1 MDESSSSSSACLVRS
16 FSQPSQ
22 ERTEGDP
29 LLRALSTSVSFGR
42 FMSESLDW
50 EKWSSF
56 THNRYLEEVGK
67 YAKPGS
73 VAEKK
78 AYFEA
83 QHRKAAAKKAAL
95 LLEQQNAAV
104 DESSDL
110 NVTNQNNDHSTVNSE
125 LTEPS
130 SCVGIEETQREEG
143 ELNVTTQIIDM
154 ESELTEN
161 GSYEGTEEALG
172 DQGHLNVTNPS
183 VDNCTMLFQ
192 LPENSSHMG
201 IEEVQGNE
209 GDNTTTCGSYPI
221 HEEINLETTGTE
233 NSIEQS
239 YPVENELKSLNQ
251 PENVVVEVSENVAQ
265 LKEKTQTK
273 NAAMVGD
280 TVLSMKKKPKK
291 PLTLTTRL
299 TTKNESSKFKSQVKL
314 VTALQPI
321 VTDKSAPTSR
331 NNGKVMTDKKK
342 SNPKSRQ
349 MSIKFF
355 SHREETK
362 KPMSPILEKI
372 VNSRF
377 VRSIT
382 KTSRDSKIQQTSTL
396 ASVSGISKCPS
407 EAPQRAN
414 KRDRTMLDHQSLC
427 RSRKEEGESLFQS
440 GNLKSINKHGNVACS
455 SPTAF
460 SPFSLRSEERAAKRR
475 EFFQKLEQKLNT
487 KEAEEEQQQA
497 KPKANT
503 TSSSK
508 VLISRAKP
516 NPRIHHGRESSSNQM
531 KKGKATSS
539 SKVLISGAKP
549 DPSIRQERESYSN
562 RMKMEKTTSSS
573 KVLTARA
580 KPNTSIHQERELSSN
595 QMKKEKATTS
605 SKVLTTAKPNVI
617 HQSRAE
623 SNTSIHRERESSNIA
638 LNHQSRDEL
647 NASIHRERESSNIGL
662 NHQSRDE
669 LNASIHRERESL
681 SNQMKKMPRQPC
693 SPKYSGK
700 PVPEVLDIKP
710 RQPWRLSG
718 KPEGTKDVKREN
730 NLPRLS
736 GKTEGSKDAK
746 RENNLPNH
754 FQVKGRSDNPKSF
767 ICESML
773 ENASPNIQV

>member
-1 MDESSSSSSACLVRS
+1 MGESSSSSACLVRS

-29 LLRALSTSVSFGR
+29 LYRALSTSVSFGR

-78 AYFEA
+78 SYFEA
-83 QHRKAAAKKAAL
+83 QHKKAAAKKAAL

-104 DESSDL
+104 DKSSDL
-110 NVTNQNNDHSTVNSE
+110 NVTNQNNDHYTGNSE

-172 DQGHLNVTNPS
+172 DQDPLNVTNPT
-183 VDNCTMLFQ
+183 VDHCTMRFE
-192 LPENSSHMG
+192 LPQNRSHMG

-233 NSIEQS
+233 NSIKQS

-251 PENVVVEVSENVAQ
+251 QENVVVVENVAM
-265 LKEKTQTK
+265 E
-273 NAAMVGD
+273 GD
-280 TVLSMKKKPKK
+280 SMLSTKKKPKK

-299 TTKNESSKFKSQVKL
+299 TTKNDSSKFKSRVKP

-321 VTDKSAPTSR
+321 ATDKSAPTNRS
-331 NNGKVMTDKKK
+331 NGKVMIDKKK

-362 KPMSPILEKI
+362 KLMSPILEKI

-396 ASVSGISKCPS
+396 ASVSGISKRPP

-414 KRDRTMLDHQSLC
+414 KRYRTKLDQSLS
-427 RSRKEEGESLFQS
+427 RSRKEEGELVSHS
-440 GNLKSINKHGNVACS
+440 RNLKSINKHGNVACS
-455 SPTAF
+455 SPTVF

-487 KEAEEEQQQA
+487 KEAEKEQQQA
-497 KPKANT
+497 KPKANA

-516 NPRIHHGRESSSNQM
+516 NPSIHHERESSSNQM

-549 DPSIRQERESYSN
+549 DPSIHQERESSSN
-562 RMKMEKTTSSS
+562 QMKKEKTTSSS
-573 KVLTARA
+573 KVLTTRA
-580 KPNTSIHQERELSSN
+580 KPNSSIHQEREISNN
-595 QMKKEKATTS
+595 QMKKEKAPTS
-605 SKVLTTAKPNVI
+605 SKVHTTRAKPNVI

-623 SNTSIHRERESSNIA
+623 SN
-638 LNHQSRDEL
+638 
-647 NASIHRERESSNIGL
+647 ASIHREREPSSTAL
-662 NHQSRDE
+662 NHQSRAE

-693 SPKYSGK
+693 SPKFSGK
-700 PVPEVLDIKP
+700 PVSEVLDIKP
-710 RQPWRLSG
+710 QKHWRLSG

-730 NLPRLS
+730 NLSRLS

-746 RENNLPNH
+746 RENNLSNH
-754 FQVKGRSDNPKSF
+754 FPVKGRSDNPKSF

>member
-1 MDESSSSSSACLVRS
+1 MGESSSSSACLVRS

-29 LLRALSTSVSFGR
+29 LYRALSTSVSFGR

-83 QHRKAAAKKAAL
+83 QHKKAAAKKAAL

-104 DESSDL
+104 DKSSDL
-110 NVTNQNNDHSTVNSE
+110 NVTNQNNDHYTGNSE

-143 ELNVTTQIIDM
+143 ELNVTTQLIDM

-172 DQGHLNVTNPS
+172 DQDHLNVTNPT
-183 VDNCTMLFQ
+183 VDHCTMRFE
-192 LPENSSHMG
+192 LPENRSHMG

-209 GDNTTTCGSYPI
+209 GDNITTCGSYPI
-221 HEEINLETTGTE
+221 HEEINLGTTGTE
-233 NSIEQS
+233 NSIKQS

-251 PENVVVEVSENVAQ
+251 QENVVVVEVSENVQQ

-273 NAAMVGD
+273 NVAMEGD
-280 TVLSMKKKPKK
+280 SMLSTKKKPKK

-299 TTKNESSKFKSQVKL
+299 TTKNDSSKFKSRVKP

-321 VTDKSAPTSR
+321 ATDKSAPTNRS
-331 NNGKVMTDKKK
+331 NGKVMIDKKK

-396 ASVSGISKCPS
+396 ASVSGISKCPP
-407 EAPQRAN
+407 EASQRAN
-414 KRDRTMLDHQSLC
+414 KRYRTKLDQSLS
-427 RSRKEEGESLFQS
+427 RSRKEEGELVSHS

-455 SPTAF
+455 SPTVF

-487 KEAEEEQQQA
+487 KEAEKEQQQA
-497 KPKANT
+497 KPKANI
-503 TSSSK
+503 TSSST

-516 NPRIHHGRESSSNQM
+516 NPSIHHERESSSNQM
-531 KKGKATSS
+531 KK
-539 SKVLISGAKP
+539 
-549 DPSIRQERESYSN
+549 
-562 RMKMEKTTSSS
+562 EKTTSSF
-573 KVLTARA
+573 KVLTTRA
-580 KPNTSIHQERELSSN
+580 KPNSSIHQERELSNN

-605 SKVLTTAKPNVI
+605 SKVLTTRAKPNVI

-623 SNTSIHRERESSNIA
+623 SN
-638 LNHQSRDEL
+638 
-647 NASIHRERESSNIGL
+647 ASIHREREPSSTAL
-662 NHQSRDE
+662 NHQSRAE

-693 SPKYSGK
+693 SPKFSGK
-700 PVPEVLDIKP
+700 PVSEVLDIKP
-710 RQPWRLSG
+710 QKHWRLSG
-718 KPEGTKDVKREN
+718 KPEGTKDIKREN
-730 NLPRLS
+730 NLSRLS

-746 RENNLPNH
+746 RENNLSSH
-754 FQVKGRSDNPKSF
+754 FPVKGRSDNPKSF

>member
-1 MDESSSSSSACLVRS
+1 MDESSSSSACLVRS

-83 QHRKAAAKKAAL
+83 QHKKAAAKKAAL

-110 NVTNQNNDHSTVNSE
+110 NVTNQNNDHSTVI
-125 LTEPS
+125 TEPS
-130 SCVGIEETQREEG
+130 SCVGIEETQIEEG
-143 ELNVTTQIIDM
+143 ELNVTAQIIDI

-172 DQGHLNVTNPS
+172 DQDHLNVTNPS

-221 HEEINLETTGTE
+221 HEEINLETTGIE

-265 LKEKTQTK
+265 LKEKKQTK

-291 PLTLTTRL
+291 PLTLKTRL
-299 TTKNESSKFKSQVKL
+299 TTKNESSKFKSQVKP

-414 KRDRTMLDHQSLC
+414 KRDRTKLDHQSLC
-427 RSRKEEGESLFQS
+427 RSRKEEGESVSQS
-440 GNLKSINKHGNVACS
+440 RNLKSINKHGNVACS
-455 SPTAF
+455 SPTVF

-508 VLISRAKP
+508 VLISRDKP

-549 DPSIRQERESYSN
+549 DPSIHQERESYSYQ
-562 RMKMEKTTSSS
+562 MKMEKTTSSS

-595 QMKKEKATTS
+595 QMKKRAKPNTSIHQERELSSNQMKKEKATTS
-605 SKVLTTAKPNVI
+605 SKVLTTRAKPNVI
-617 HQSRAE
+617 HQSIAE
-623 SNTSIHRERESSNIA
+623 STSIHRERESSNIALNYQSRDELNASIHRERESSNIA

-647 NASIHRERESSNIGL
+647 NASIHC
-662 NHQSRDE
+662 
-669 LNASIHRERESL
+669 ERESL

-718 KPEGTKDVKREN
+718 KPEGTKDVKREY
-730 NLPRLS
+730 
-736 GKTEGSKDAK
+736 
-746 RENNLPNH
+746 NLPNH
-754 FQVKGRSDNPKSF
+754 FPVKGRSDNRKSF

>member
-1 MDESSSSSSACLVRS
+1 MGESSSSACLVRS

-83 QHRKAAAKKAAL
+83 QHKKAAAKKAAL

-154 ESELTEN
+154 ESEITEN

-209 GDNTTTCGSYPI
+209 GDNTTCGSYPI

-239 YPVENELKSLNQ
+239 YPVENELKSLSQ
-251 PENVVVEVSENVAQ
+251 PENVVVEVGENVAQ

-299 TTKNESSKFKSQVKL
+299 TTKNESSKFKSRVKP

-349 MSIKFF
+349 MAIKFF

-414 KRDRTMLDHQSLC
+414 KRDRTKLDQSLC
-427 RSRKEEGESLFQS
+427 RSRKEEGELVSQS

-455 SPTAF
+455 SPTVF

-497 KPKANT
+497 NPKANT

-516 NPRIHHGRESSSNQM
+516 NPSIHHERGSSSNQM

-549 DPSIRQERESYSN
+549 DPSIHQERESSSN
-562 RMKMEKTTSSS
+562 RMKKEKTTSSS

-605 SKVLTTAKPNVI
+605 SKVLTTRAKRNVI

-647 NASIHRERESSNIGL
+647 NASIHRERESSNIAL

-700 PVPEVLDIKP
+700 PVSEVLDIKP

-718 KPEGTKDVKREN
+718 KSTKDVKREN

-736 GKTEGSKDAK
+736 GMTEGSKDAK
-746 RENNLPNH
+746 RENNLPNP
-754 FQVKGRSDNPKSF
+754 FPVKG
-767 ICESML
+767 ML

>member
-1 MDESSSSSSACLVRS
+1 MGESSSSSACLVRS

-29 LLRALSTSVSFGR
+29 LYRALSTSVSFGR

-83 QHRKAAAKKAAL
+83 QHKKAAAKKAAL

-104 DESSDL
+104 DKSSDL
-110 NVTNQNNDHSTVNSE
+110 NVTNQNNDHYTGNSE

-143 ELNVTTQIIDM
+143 ELNVTTQLIDM

-172 DQGHLNVTNPS
+172 DQDHLNVTNPT
-183 VDNCTMLFQ
+183 VDHCTMRFE
-192 LPENSSHMG
+192 LPENRSHMG

-209 GDNTTTCGSYPI
+209 GDNITTCGSYPI
-221 HEEINLETTGTE
+221 HEEINLGTTGTE
-233 NSIEQS
+233 NSIKQS

-251 PENVVVEVSENVAQ
+251 QENVVVVEVSENVQQ

-273 NAAMVGD
+273 NVAMEGD
-280 TVLSMKKKPKK
+280 SMLSTKKKPKK

-299 TTKNESSKFKSQVKL
+299 TTKNDSSKFKSRVKP

-321 VTDKSAPTSR
+321 ATDKSAPTNRS
-331 NNGKVMTDKKK
+331 NGKVMIDKKK

-396 ASVSGISKCPS
+396 ASVSGISKCPP
-407 EAPQRAN
+407 EASQRAN
-414 KRDRTMLDHQSLC
+414 KRYRTKLDQSLS
-427 RSRKEEGESLFQS
+427 RSRKEEGELVSHS

-455 SPTAF
+455 SPTVF

-487 KEAEEEQQQA
+487 KEAEKEQQQA
-497 KPKANT
+497 KPKANI
-503 TSSSK
+503 TSSST

-516 NPRIHHGRESSSNQM
+516 NPSIHH
-531 KKGKATSS
+531 
-539 SKVLISGAKP
+539 
-549 DPSIRQERESYSN
+549 
-562 RMKMEKTTSSS
+562 
-573 KVLTARA
+573 
-580 KPNTSIHQERELSSN
+580 
-595 QMKKEKATTS
+595 
-605 SKVLTTAKPNVI
+605 
-617 HQSRAE
+617 
-623 SNTSIHRERESSNIA
+623 ERESS
-638 LNHQSRDEL
+638 
-647 NASIHRERESSNIGL
+647 
-662 NHQSRDE
+662 
-669 LNASIHRERESL
+669 

-693 SPKYSGK
+693 SPKFSGK
-700 PVPEVLDIKP
+700 PVSEVLDIKP
-710 RQPWRLSG
+710 QKHWRLSG
-718 KPEGTKDVKREN
+718 KPEGTKDIKREN
-730 NLPRLS
+730 NLSRLS

-746 RENNLPNH
+746 RENNLSSH
-754 FQVKGRSDNPKSF
+754 FPVKGRSDNPKSF